1 MMIKRCFAYLGLSMA
16 LMLGSFSAHAVE
28 RVTYLA
34 ALTFGVGGSY
44 GEQAVR
50 HKLILDQWQAE
61 AQTGDESVA
70 SNLIALS
77 NHFGL
82 AGAAPF
88 DVPDWELS
96 ASA

>member
-1 MMIKRCFAYLGLSMA
+1 MMIKRCFASWGLSLA

-28 RVTYLA
+28 RATELA
-34 ALTFGVGGSY
+34 ALTFGIGGLY

-50 HKLILDQWQAE
+50 HKLVLGQWQAE

-88 DVPDWELS
+88 GVPDWELS